1 MIRKV
6 TKTLWYAVDI
16 DGSGW
21 LHEDKPIREYT
32 YMEWRCDNLHHCPE
46 DLMLD
51 RSIFPPL
58 TWEDEPIEL
67 EITVTLELKQST
79 TVTFKK

>member
-1 MIRKV
+1 MYIIEYYHTMIRKV

-21 LHEDKPIREYT
+21 LHEDKPTREYT

-51 RSIFPPL
+51 RSIFL
-58 TWEDEPIEL
+58 L
-67 EITVTLELKQST
+67 LLGKMNLLNLK
-79 TVTFKK
+79 